1 MHASFWQWLTNAI
14 HRGKLTSPFLLS
26 KQLLTEHFTKRLL
39 KVKAIVL
46 LQVNL
51 CLQGASPGHSSGRHL
66 HLLTQDSGRFGSGL
80 LSNLK
85 K

>member
-46 LQVNL
+46 LQVNSAFREQVQAIPQEGTCIYSPRIQEGL
-51 CLQGASPGHSSGRHL
+51 AQAS
-66 HLLTQDSGRFGSGL
+66 
-80 LSNLK
+80 
-85 K
+85 